1 MNKLVITIGILS
13 ASFFG
18 LAQEETKEGGDTTKV
33 KVGKIQVLI
42 VDPME
47 ETVDFSDS
55 IDIEGDEDDGR
66 NNEAHWA
73 GLDFGFNMLM
83 NSSFKQEFGDDSFLK
98 NNIGKSQVWN
108 LNLLEHKFKIVKE
121 YVGLTTGLGFSFT
134 QIGINNNYVL
144 RTNADTTF
152 AVLDTVNN
160 YSKNKLKASY
170 VTVPLLLEFNTNKD
184 NDKGFYLA
192 TGVVGGYKI
201 GSRYKQIYEV
211 NGDRVKS
218 IKKDDYNLNP
228 FKLDATVRLGH
239 DTWGAFINYSL
250 LPVFNSGATKVE
262 AFPLTA
268 GLTLN
273 F

>member
-1 MNKLVITIGILS
+1 MNKLIVTIGIIS
-13 ASFFG
+13 AAFAGF
-18 LAQEETKEGGDTTKV
+18 AQEEIEESGDTTKV

-42 VDPME
+42 VEPIE
-47 ETVDFSDS
+47 EVVDFTDTLES
-55 IDIEGDEDDGR
+55 EDDGR
-66 NNEAHWA
+66 DNEAHWA

-83 NSSFKQEFGDDSFLK
+83 NSSFKQEFGDEPFLK
-98 NNIGKSQVWN
+98 NNVGKSQVWN

-134 QIGINNNYVL
+134 QIGINNNYTL
-144 RTNADTTF
+144 QTSADTTF
-152 AVLDTVNN
+152 AVIDTVNN

-170 VTVPLLLEFNTNKD
+170 ITVPLLLEFNTNKD

-192 TGVVGGYKI
+192 AGVVGGYKI

-211 NGDRVKS
+211 NGNRIKS
-218 IKKDDYNLNP
+218 VQKDDYNLNP
-228 FKLDATVRLGH
+228 FKLDATARLGYG
-239 DTWGAFINYSL
+239 TWGAFVNYSL
-250 LPVFNSGATKVE
+250 LPVFNAGATKVE